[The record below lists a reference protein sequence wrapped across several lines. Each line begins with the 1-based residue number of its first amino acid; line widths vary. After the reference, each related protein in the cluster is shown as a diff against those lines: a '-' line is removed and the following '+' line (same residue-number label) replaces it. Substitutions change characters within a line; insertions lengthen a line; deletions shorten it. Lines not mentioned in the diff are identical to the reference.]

1 MAGLCAF
8 FLKGIT
14 GTGTTTVI
22 VALCSL
28 IIEPKAT
35 IVLASFINIFGGLS
49 MIPVDPLPLAKGY
62 WIPIAAFMV
71 GGSVAGA
78 MALRVIPSQPFQ
90 LVLGGVF
97 LFTALWFLFRTPR
110 PRDCPH
116 PPNRATPA
124 DLGVGGFAGFCGG
137 FVGIN
142 APPLV
147 LYFSRCLDKRHLRR
161 LLVLIFIPAAVAQTG
176 TFVINGLFDRQV
188 LIWGLLSIPS
198 MIVGIYLGNHTFHR
212 ISEKGFRRA
221 LGLLLVFVSVRLILK
236 GVA

>member
-1 MAGLCAF
+1 M
-8 FLKGIT
+8 
-14 GTGTTTVI
+14 
-22 VALCSL
+22 
-28 IIEPKAT
+28 
-35 IVLASFINIFGGLS
+35 
-49 MIPVDPLPLAKGY
+49 
-62 WIPIAAFMV
+62 
-71 GGSVAGA
+71 
-78 MALRVIPSQPFQ
+78 
-90 LVLGGVF
+90 
-97 LFTALWFLFRTPR
+97 
-110 PRDCPH
+110 
-116 PPNRATPA
+116 
-124 DLGVGGFAGFCGG
+124 GGFAGFCGG

-176 TFVINGLFDRQV
+176 TFVVNGLFDRQV

-221 LGLLLVFVSVRLILK
+221 LGMLLVFVSVRLILK